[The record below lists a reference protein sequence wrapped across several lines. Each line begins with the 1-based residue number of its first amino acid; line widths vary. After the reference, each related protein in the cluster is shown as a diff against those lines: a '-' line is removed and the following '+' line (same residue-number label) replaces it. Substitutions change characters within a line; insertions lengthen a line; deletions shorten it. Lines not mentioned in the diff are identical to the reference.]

1 MQSPQH
7 LFAMKKSTLTWQLN
21 NMHINIPMKKQKEKI
36 TLNMKNNIIPI
47 IFKTLQQLLLHFLLS
62 LLLEKVSFSLLLLIL
77 IFPVW
82 IIFTGNLFVLIID
95 ETLLLI
101 FGLLL
106 FIFFAFANIGFF
118 FDQLVLFLKNIY
130 TFKILDIYCF

>member
-1 MQSPQH
+1 MKSPQH

-21 NMHINIPMKKQKEKI
+21 NMHINIPMIKQKEKI

-95 ETLLLI
+95 ETLLI

-106 FIFFAFANIGFF
+106 FIFF
-118 FDQLVLFLKNIY
+118 
-130 TFKILDIYCF
+130 